1 MPSSASGTI
10 DEHTRTHVGP
20 QAVDRQLALPLLP
33 GRAAAGEGVAV
44 LAAEFGLVAHG
55 EDVEIEV
62 VRAAVA
68 LPPGRGIAP
77 RRRAAVAVAVTVA
90 VAVAVAVAERE
101 GRRRVVGADDVGTRA
116 AAAGADEA
124 RRARDEEEEECGD
137 GEDRPG
143 GAGGR
148 RGRRGGHR
156 GHDVGLVTML

>member
-68 LPPGRGIAP
+68 LPPGRGISP
-77 RRRAAVAVAVTVA
+77 RRRAAVAVAVT